1 MKLGKV
7 GLTAVVAGAL
17 LLAPVAAVAATGGF
31 SSSNSGTA
39 LTAKNTST
47 GLAIDA
53 STANGT
59 SFRSTS
65 GGTGNGSALFL
76 RQNATG
82 DGSNGL
88 YAKAYPTS
96 GEHYGVWGVNATDEG
111 AAVRGQSTSSSG
123 LGVVGEGG
131 ADSGAGI
138 LGIGSAGVVGAGGF
152 GVVSFGD
159 FLVSGEFNSDDD
171 RVAGV
176 CTVFNGTG
184 NCFFTNPLFPG
195 ETPIVNVT
203 PQANPGGAFWVESP
217 SEDGF
222 VIKTEANVSL
232 NFAYHVV
239 SVFPDGLSQTSA
251 KAAAVDALR
260 AKHR

>member
-1 MKLGKV
+1 VKLGKV

-96 GEHYGVWGVNATDEG
+96 GEHYGAWGVNATDEG
-111 AAVRGQSTSSSG
+111 AGVRGQSASPFG
-123 LGVVGEGG
+123 LGVLGEGG
-131 ADSGAGI
+131 FEGGAGVV
-138 LGIGSAGVVGAGGF
+138 GSGSAGVVGAGGY

-159 FLVSGEFNSDDD
+159 LLASGEFNTDDD
-171 RVAGV
+171 RIAGV

-184 NCFFTNPLFPG
+184 NCFFSTPLFPG
-195 ETPIVNVT
+195 ETPIVTVT
-203 PQANPGGAFWVESP
+203 PQANPGGSFWVESP

-222 VIKTEANVSL
+222 TIKTEADVSL

-239 SVFPDGLSQTSA
+239 AIFPDGLSQTSA
-251 KAAAVDALR
+251 KAATAEALR
-260 AKHR
+260 AKGR